1 MPIPNRMLFHF
12 FACSMA
18 WPDNPPI
25 QIEAFDLGIEFPN
38 ETFPSDPKPPKS
50 QWVHGNVTMNNIMI
64 GDHSPL
70 ADEHIL
76 TPILKLI
83 DFGALRI
90 DPNTNNDDAG
100 TKQNIYDMGRI
111 MRILITQDDEWDPAP
126 DDVTMSIAGTNKT
139 FQTAAAVLIPDAD
152 FLNIDADLRRLVMRC
167 QAVNAADRPTL
178 EQLGGELV
186 QHMTIK
192 TEDYYKSN
200 NLITWR
206 LETTSSINE
215 MINELIYYA

>member
-1 MPIPNRMLFHF
+1 
-12 FACSMA
+12 
-18 WPDNPPI
+18 
-25 QIEAFDLGIEFPN
+25 
-38 ETFPSDPKPPKS
+38 
-50 QWVHGNVTMNNIMI
+50 
-64 GDHSPL
+64 
-70 ADEHIL
+70 
-76 TPILKLI
+76 
-83 DFGALRI
+83 
-90 DPNTNNDDAG
+90 
-100 TKQNIYDMGRI
+100 

-178 EQLGGELV
+178 EELGGELV